1 MQWST
6 PLEIRI
12 TSTTRHDKTP
22 SRTPTPFS
30 GWALELAIKLDHDSP
45 GLLAASFCFGRRR
58 RQAMFLVLAAVR
70 EHGIKEIAR
79 RLRQQELATEFR
91 DLEDAA
97 LLGRAVVRL
106 RHPRDL
112 VRAVSGSSPDG
123 LLGALS
129 RLGPDPL
136 KNPDL
141 YHELHRLFASTDPAD
156 RRRAKLLGQIEGDL
170 VSAQIEIL
178 KILDPIL
185 MHTALL
191 SKIHDVEHV
200 ADLHHALAY
209 IRRYCSSAT
218 EAGIRA
224 SLGLLRPEGSRVDLV
239 RAWSK
244 RFDLLPHSLDTS
256 RDPTL
261 VVLGSAA
268 AMNDAGRRYRNCLSS
283 RISDVFLGTHLFA
296 EYQPICGS
304 EPGVIA
310 ELRRI
315 ERGFFLEGLYGVG
328 NTRVRADRANLV
340 RRKLAACGV
349 ALLDHAPA
357 SPEMMHAVAG
367 MLGAWPLG
375 VPDNNA
381 WGEEFIHAVTDP
393 ERTLDKA
400 A

>member
-1 MQWST
+1 MDFRLASA
-6 PLEIRI
+6 
-12 TSTTRHDKTP
+12 TRNGAKPERKLH
-22 SRTPTPFS
+22 PFS
-30 GWALELAIKLDHDSP
+30 GWALEAVVSLDCACP
-45 GLLAASFCFGRRR
+45 GLLALTFRFGVQR
-58 RQAMFLVLAAVR
+58 RQALFLMLAAVR
-70 EHGIKEIAR
+70 EDGISEIAD
-79 RLRQQELATEFR
+79 RLRHRELPPDFR

-97 LLGRAVVRL
+97 LLGRAVVHL
-106 RHPRDL
+106 RRPRDL
-112 VRAVSGSSPDG
+112 VRAVLGAPDG
-123 LLGALS
+123 LLGALA

-136 KNPDL
+136 EEPDL
-141 YHELHRLFASTDPAD
+141 YRELHHLFASATPAD
-156 RRRAKLLGQIEGDL
+156 RRRAKILGQIQGDL
-170 VSAQIEIL
+170 AGGQIAVVSR
-178 KILDPIL
+178 LDP
-185 MHTALL
+185 LL
-191 SKIHDVEHV
+191 LHPAIVSKIHDVEHV
-200 ADLHHALAY
+200 AELHHALAY
-209 IRRYCSSAT
+209 IRSYCSGAT

-224 SLGLLRPEGSRVDLV
+224 SLGLLRPEDSRVDLV

-244 RFDLLPHSLDTS
+244 RFDLLPYDLDTS
-256 RDPTL
+256 SDPTL
-261 VVLGSAA
+261 VVLASAA
-268 AMNDAGRRYRNCLSS
+268 AMNDAARRYRNCLAS

-296 EYQPICGS
+296 EYQPIGRS

-375 VPDNNA
+375 LPDNNA
-381 WGEEFIHAVTDP
+381 WGEEVIQATTDLGP
-393 ERTLDKA
+393 PLDEA